1 MLEILEPTVTNPI
14 QKKVLVETWGC
25 QMNIA
30 DSERML
36 ALLHRENYA
45 VTQSADDADLVLLN
59 TCHIREKA
67 KHKIMTRLGVLHGI
81 KKNRPGMKIVVA
93 GCVAQAEGKKLMEA
107 APVIDFLIG
116 PSKINDLPAL
126 LKSNRK
132 MSLGFKKDEFSAD
145 DVQSLET
152 LDEIIPS
159 VSGKNSIS
167 RYVNIVQGCNN
178 FCTFCVVPFTRG
190 PEVSRT
196 PQEVV
201 QEVKKLLRQGAKEIS
216 LLGQN
221 VNSYGLDLI
230 ASRTLNS
237 CDRSPFVDLL
247 DLVSQIPELERL
259 RFTTSNPHDF
269 TKPLADLFKNN
280 KKLGRHMHL
289 PVQSGSDSIL
299 AAMKR
304 KVTVAE
310 YYERIDWL
318 RTAVPDMA
326 ISTDLIVGFPGESD
340 DDFAA
345 TLDLIEKVNY
355 SFIFAFKY
363 SPRKNTAAFRFR
375 NQVDEKVMDMRLA
388 KLNAVQDALTNRQIE
403 QQIGQK
409 FEVLFLYESKKTPGI
424 FYGRNEHF
432 RLIRAAST
440 ENLAGQTREVLI
452 TQGNKVALQGQI

>member
-1 MLEILEPTVTNPI
+1 MLETSIPI
-14 QKKVLVETWGC
+14 PQKRVLVETWGC

-36 ALLHRENYA
+36 VLLQRENYS
-45 VTQSADDADLVLLN
+45 VTQSADDADLVVLN

-67 KHKIMTRLGVLHGI
+67 KHKIMTRLGVLNGI
-81 KKNRPGMKIVVA
+81 KKDRPHMKIVVA
-93 GCVAQAEGKKLMEA
+93 GCVAQAEGKKLLEA

-116 PSKINDLPAL
+116 PSKIEDLPSL
-126 LKSNRK
+126 LKSSQK
-132 MSLGFKKDEFSAD
+132 TSLGFKRDLLKENPTPVANF
-145 DVQSLET
+145 
-152 LDEIIPS
+152 DEIIPS
-159 VSGKNSIS
+159 VSGKNNVS

-196 PQEVV
+196 PQEIL
-201 QEVKKLLRQGAKEIS
+201 QEVKQLLRQGAKEIS

-237 CDRSPFVDLL
+237 FDQSPFVDLL

-269 TKPLADLFKNN
+269 TKPLAELFFKN
-280 KKLGRHMHL
+280 KKLGRHIHL
-289 PVQSGSDSIL
+289 PVQSGSDLIL

-304 KVTVAE
+304 KVTAAE
-310 YYERIDWL
+310 YLEKISWL
-318 RTAVPDMA
+318 KEGMPDMA
-326 ISTDLIVGFPGESD
+326 ISTDLIVGFPGETD
-340 DDFAA
+340 DDFSA
-345 TLDLIEKVNY
+345 TLDLVEKVNY

-363 SPRKNTAAFRFR
+363 SPRKNTAAFRFK
-375 NQVDEKVMDMRLA
+375 NQIDEKVMESRLA
-388 KLNAVQDALTNRQIE
+388 KLNAVQDAITNRQIE
-403 QQIGQK
+403 NQINK
-409 FEVLFLYESKKTPGI
+409 KCEVLFLYESQKTPGI

-432 RLIRAAST
+432 RLVRVASK
-440 ENLAGQTREVLI
+440 EKIAGQTREVLI
-452 TQGNKVALQGQI
+452 TQGNKVALQGEL